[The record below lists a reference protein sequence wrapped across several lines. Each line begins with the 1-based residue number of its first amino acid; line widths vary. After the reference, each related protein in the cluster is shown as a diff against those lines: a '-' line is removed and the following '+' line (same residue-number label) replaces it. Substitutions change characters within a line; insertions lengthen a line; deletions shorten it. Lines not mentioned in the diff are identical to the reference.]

1 MESIILQG
9 EDTLKATQPAQ
20 KHLEFFHLDNF
31 NDGWGGGKFED
42 KKSLA
47 PNYFHLAGWLL
58 KKKKQKPSIIKDL
71 G

>member
-20 KHLEFFHLDNF
+20 KHLELFHLDNL

-47 PNYFHLAGWLL
+47 PKLFPLSWLASQ
-58 KKKKQKPSIIKDL
+58 KKKKNSIIKDL